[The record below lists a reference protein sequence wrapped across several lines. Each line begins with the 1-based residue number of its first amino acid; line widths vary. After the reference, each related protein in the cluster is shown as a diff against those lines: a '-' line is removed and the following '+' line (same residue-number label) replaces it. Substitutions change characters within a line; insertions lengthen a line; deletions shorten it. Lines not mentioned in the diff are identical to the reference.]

1 MKAEEFDKIFDE
13 GGDIT
18 EYLDL
23 SKARSP
29 GHEQK
34 RINVV
39 FPSWM
44 IRLLDKEAKR
54 LSVPR
59 QSIIKIWMA
68 ERLEKAALR

>member
-1 MKAEEFDKIFDE
+1 MKAKE
-13 GGDIT
+13 
-18 EYLDL
+18 LDL
-23 SKARSP
+23 SKARRP
-29 GHEQK
+29 GQEYK
-34 RINVV
+34 RINVD
-39 FPSWM
+39 FPLWM

>member
-34 RINVV
+34 RINVD

>member
-1 MKAEEFDKIFDE
+1 
-13 GGDIT
+13 
-18 EYLDL
+18 
-23 SKARSP
+23 
-29 GHEQK
+29 
-34 RINVV
+34 
-39 FPSWM
+39 M